1 MEGYNAEGDVFKTL
15 GEVFE
20 TKTKAFVATIEGVK
34 AKGQLTADNIRLKI
48 DRYKADSEVD
58 LKEEELKIDAKK
70 AEYALAERMA
80 EALAGFH
87 AQGVASGMAGIH
99 VTAGISASRSDS
111 LGVSWNCGYSE
122 SLTESESEDVSF
134 SATTNTNP

>member
-1 MEGYNAEGDVFKTL
+1 
-15 GEVFE
+15 
-20 TKTKAFVATIEGVK
+20 
-34 AKGQLTADNIRLKI
+34 
-48 DRYKADSEVD
+48 VD

-99 VTAGISASRSDS
+99 VTAGISAQRSDT
-111 LGVSWNCGYSE
+111 LGVSWNWGYSE
-122 SLTESESEDVSF
+122 QVSESESEQVSQ
-134 SATTNTNP
+134 SVQVSP

>member
-1 MEGYNAEGDVFKTL
+1 MEGYKAEGDVFKTL

-20 TKTKAFVATIEGVK
+20 TKTRAFVATIEGIK
-34 AKGQLTADNIRLKI
+34 TKGQLMSDNVRLMI
-48 DRYKADSEVD
+48 DRYKADADVD

-87 AQGVASGMAGIH
+87 SQGVASGMSGIH
-99 VTAGISASRSDS
+99 ISAGISAQRSDS
-111 LGVSWNCGYSE
+111 LGVSYNWGYSE
-122 SLTESESEDVSF
+122 SLNESESEQVSQ
-134 SATTNTNP
+134 SVTVTP